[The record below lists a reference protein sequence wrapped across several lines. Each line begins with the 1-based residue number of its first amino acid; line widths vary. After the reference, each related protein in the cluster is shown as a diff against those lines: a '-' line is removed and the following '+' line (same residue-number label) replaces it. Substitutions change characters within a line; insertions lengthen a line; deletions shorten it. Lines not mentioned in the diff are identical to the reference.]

1 MMSLNFIFQMDM
13 TGEIWVETKSPEGK
27 PYYYH
32 ARTRETT
39 WTKPEGPNIKIFT
52 QEQVKHNIINIP
64 QNLFH

>member
-1 MMSLNFIFQMDM
+1 MDM

-39 WTKPEGPNIKIFT
+39 WTKPEGPNIKVFT
-52 QEQVKHNIINIP
+52 QEQV
-64 QNLFH
+64 